1 MSRCGPP
8 KYQQRRKAL
17 FSLGK
22 TDSSNEIRSKANH
35 PEAHSHAENWFD
47 SDLVSR
53 QLIAASILF
62 TRSSR
67 TSTVIG
73 IEKEGTGIAAGTLIG
88 VVAQYSSGRRI
99 VVDERSASVM
109 TQIFVPFLR
118 L

>member
-1 MSRCGPP
+1 LGIEDSYAEPAVIPELDSKRSGNASKLPGVHSGVMS
-8 KYQQRRKAL
+8 
-17 FSLGK
+17 
-22 TDSSNEIRSKANH
+22 
-35 PEAHSHAENWFD
+35 
-47 SDLVSR
+47 SR